1 MFRRIVFTAALA
13 GLIAGL
19 VLFAMQSLRVI
30 PIIHEAE
37 TYEAKTRTTPPL
49 PTHHPPESSDHVHPS
64 SENYDLRRGALTAL
78 ANVITAIGFALLLTG
93 AISLRGS
100 TDFRRGLLWGLG
112 GFAAFSAAP
121 ALGLPPELPGTIAAG
136 LFDRQAWWLGTAAAT
151 AIGLALIAFAPGA
164 SWKIPGALLIA
175 LPHLIGAPQ
184 PESHTALAPEALQR
198 QFVVAALATSGIFW
212 LLLGGLC
219 GYLFQRFE
227 RA

>member
-19 VLFAMQSLRVI
+19 FLFSAQSLRVI
-30 PIIHEAE
+30 PIVHEAE
-37 TYEAKTRTTPPL
+37 TYETASAKNPP
-49 PTHHPPESSDHVHPS
+49 PANHPHENSGADHG
-64 SENYDLRRGALTAL
+64 RGALTAL

-93 AISLRGS
+93 AISLRGDA
-100 TDFRRGLLWGLG
+100 DFRRGLLWGLG

-136 LFDRQAWWLGTAAAT
+136 LFERQIWWLGTAAAT
-151 AIGLALIAFAPGA
+151 VAGLALIAFAPGA
-164 SWKIPGALLIA
+164 RWKFPGALLIA

-184 PESHTALAPEALQR
+184 PDNHTALAPEALQR

-212 LLLGGLC
+212 LVLGGLC